1 MVRDMKKSAFLV
13 GMMFCILTGNTQVG
27 LSGGISTIKAFGVP
41 KPYTGIHLGVEIPRD
56 DAVTFFLRGTGYF
69 GNNSNDLYYTYV
81 TARDFSTV
89 PYQQQVNYTTKLN
102 YSVIEGGTRYYWGD
116 GYDAGF
122 GLYGGSNMSVIFNS
136 VKRNYDD
143 YDEVKYEMAD
153 TELSKGS
160 IFNIGVGL
168 GGGVKNMFAGIGTLY
183 FDMNFSYLIL
193 SLPSNNTASQVGDM
207 YSPLLFNFALGFRK
221 ELY

>member
-1 MVRDMKKSAFLV
+1 M
-13 GMMFCILTGNTQVG
+13 
-27 LSGGISTIKAFGVP
+27 
-41 KPYTGIHLGVEIPRD
+41 
-56 DAVTFFLRGTGYF
+56 
-69 GNNSNDLYYTYV
+69 
-81 TARDFSTV
+81 
-89 PYQQQVNYTTKLN
+89 N

-122 GLYGGSNMSVIFNS
+122 GLYGGSSMSVIFNS
-136 VKRNYDD
+136 IKRNYDD

-153 TELSKGS
+153 TELPKGS
-160 IFNIGVGL
+160 IFNVGVGL
-168 GGGVKNMFAGIGTLY
+168 GGGVKNTFAGIGTLY

-207 YSPLLFNFALGFRK
+207 YSPLLFNFAVGFRK